1 MNCKVET
8 LDTDDA
14 QTLGTVLP
22 VHYLITEGSTQTSDS
37 HTVCVTT
44 VCQSADHEMF
54 TQIQAHSYSHVK
66 SMCLTL

>member
-22 VHYLITEGSTQTSDS
+22 VHYLITLKAAHRPVT
-37 HTVCVTT
+37 HICVTT